1 MIMCV
6 QGDERLVMEEGQ
18 MVNLTTSLKNKSSSN
33 NLVSIKQKQDR
44 LS

>member
-1 MIMCV
+1 MCV